1 MKKLFIIASLLLLIS
16 INLSTDDIMRPEQIT
31 LEQFAKEYIPDYTL
45 KKTIPLEC
53 REVAAFAVA
62 KASGNIIAITHEIIP
77 DTKRLQTVANYFD
90 IDGNLLWRKRIEY
103 IISIFCVISDNGET
117 ITTYGHFERYSSKSK
132 SIVLSNKGDILCT
145 RVFDRAGIVTS
156 PNGKYLFLNRGTS
169 DSKEA
174 KGFKLFDK
182 NFELINLTGFDFNNL
197 NNIHF
202 TFVSD
207 NKIIMYACDTIDSL
221 SYYYLLQIDE
231 DNHIKLL
238 WRYKIEK
245 PYKNYPLYFYED
257 VKVHKDKMIINL
269 PHSPVYVFNFAGD
282 MLYKDDEI
290 HLNNIAFID
299 DENIYLHRTVYKP
312 KIVNLKTKDVKIKQ
326 ETSLPGLQSVFVN
339 NGSIIFQER
348 SATSI
353 LDINAWTNF
362 TILPYISKN
371 VNIKDVEYYILV
383 QSVNNPELVIY
394 ERSSK

>member
-1 MKKLFIIASLLLLIS
+1 MKKLILIVGLLLLIS
-16 INLSTDDIMRPEQIT
+16 ISLSADDIMRPEKIT
-31 LEQFAKEYIPDYTL
+31 LEQFTQEYIPDYIL
-45 KKTIPLEC
+45 KKRIPLEC
-53 REVAAFAVA
+53 RRVMAFAVA
-62 KASGNIIAITHEIIP
+62 KNTGNIVTVTQELIP
-77 DTKRLQTVANYFD
+77 DTHKLQTVVNYFD
-90 IDGNLLWRKRIEY
+90 IDGNLLWKKPIEG
-103 IISIFCVISDNGET
+103 ILTQACAITDNGEL
-117 ITTYGHFERYSSKSK
+117 ITTYGHFERYSSNNK

-145 RVFDRAGIVTS
+145 GVFDSAGLVPS
-156 PNGKYLFLNRGTS
+156 QDGKYLYFNKGTS

-182 NFELINLTGFDFNNL
+182 NFEQVNVTGFDFDNL
-197 NNIHF
+197 SNIDF

-207 NKIIMYACDTIDSL
+207 NKIIMYAYDTIESQP
-221 SYYYLLQIDE
+221 YYYLLKIDSE
-231 DNHIKLL
+231 NKITLL
-238 WRYKIEK
+238 WKHK
-245 PYKNYPLYFYED
+245 TVKQYKNFPTYFYDD
-257 VKVHKDKMIINL
+257 VKTHKDKMIINTMY
-269 PHSPVYVFNFAGD
+269 SPVYVFNFAGD
-282 MLYKDDEI
+282 LLYKDDEI

-339 NGSIIFQER
+339 NGNIIFQER